1 MDDQLGFATTN
12 KHESMLFEVF
22 WGKVLKK
29 RFWRNNHGP
38 QGSHCYGLEMQMET
52 RKDIIHGRTEINDKI
67 TAKGAY
73 ILMTPIQNKERNDF
87 SDGKPMEAV

>member
-1 MDDQLGFATTN
+1 
-12 KHESMLFEVF
+12 
-22 WGKVLKK
+22 
-29 RFWRNNHGP
+29 
-38 QGSHCYGLEMQMET
+38 MET